1 MRNALFFLVCTNF
14 FFTNIN
20 AQLNIDFVSQ
30 VDYNELHNSDLNDIW
45 GYVDETGIEYALVG
59 AQKGTSIVSLA
70 DPQNPLEIFWEPGME
85 SVWRDLKTWGNYAY
99 VTTEAENGLL
109 IIDMNPL
116 PSSNSLI
123 VNYYFGPAGSTW
135 SSAHNIYIDENGYA
149 YIFGANRGNG
159 GVIILDVHTDPM
171 NPIEVGVFDNWYC
184 HDGYARD
191 NILYCAHI
199 EAGFFSLV
207 DVSDKANPVLLGT
220 KTTPSTFAHNIW
232 PSDDGQYVF
241 TTDEVSGAFLA
252 AYDVTDPTNIV
263 EVDRIQSSPG
273 QGVIPHNAHVFGNFL
288 VTSYYSDGVT
298 VHDLTYPHN
307 MVEVGYYDT
316 YPQQTTSY
324 DGCWGAY
331 PFLPSGLLLATDITE
346 GLFVLSPNY
355 VQAAYLEGIVTDQ
368 NTSMPV
374 LGVTVRITA
383 HDQDDLTNA
392 QGEYATGIVNGGVY
406 DVSFSKIGYYPE
418 THQVTLVNGQVVEFD
433 VQLEPIPPF
442 NFTVNVR
449 DAVSNAPISNAKIRL
464 EADLLDHDGVT
475 NGIGIEDFVLYY
487 QEDYRIYVA
496 KWGYIANCYNLEI
509 NETTGSVTVLLT
521 KGYHDDFE
529 FDLGWLSSGNAQK
542 GSWER
547 GVPNGT
553 SSGSAPDIDAEF
565 DCGKMAFVTG
575 NDPNPNP
582 DADDVDGGT
591 AVLLS
596 PQMDLTSY
604 TDPYLNFA
612 AWMYCMHGA
621 PPNDSLRVIISNGTS
636 TALVK
641 VIGSDPNNDFQWR
654 TYSVRLMDYIS
665 ITPTMQVFFRLA
677 DLDPEVNITE
687 GGVDYF
693 EISEQPLASADV
705 VNKTAVNVF
714 PNPFNTDLQIMH
726 AAGRDFALMDLNG
739 RILFNE
745 LLESDAVNFNFAEL
759 ASGLYLVRVGDE
771 LFKVLKD

>member
-1 MRNALFFLVCTNF
+1 MRTALFLLVLTNF
-14 FFTNIN
+14 LFFNSN
-20 AQLNIDFVSQ
+20 AQLNIDLVSR

-45 GYVDETGIEYALVG
+45 GYVDETGVEYALVG

-70 DPQNPLEIFWEPGME
+70 DPQNPVEVFWEPGME

-116 PSSNSLI
+116 PSSNALN

-191 NILYCAHI
+191 NIMYCAHI
-199 EAGFFSLV
+199 EAGFFSIV

-220 KTTPSTFAHNIW
+220 KTTPSTFAHNVW
-232 PSDDGQYVF
+232 PSDDGQFVF

-298 VHDLTYPHN
+298 VHDLTHPHN

-355 VQAAYLEGIVTDQ
+355 FQAAYLEGTVTDQ
-368 NTSMPV
+368 NTGSPV
-374 LGVTVRITA
+374 LGVKVRITA

-392 QGEYATGIVNGGVY
+392 LGEYATGIVNGGVY
-406 DVSFSKIGYYPE
+406 PVSYSKIGYYPE
-418 THQVTLVNGQVVEFD
+418 THQVTLVNGQIVQYD

-449 DAVSNAPISNAKIRL
+449 DAATNAPISNAKIRL
-464 EADLLDHDGVT
+464 EADLLDHNGVT
-475 NGIGIEDFVLYY
+475 NGIGVEDFVLYY
-487 QEDYRIYVA
+487 QEEYRIYVA
-496 KWGYIANCYNLEI
+496 KWGYIASCYDLEI
-509 NETTGSVTVLLT
+509 NETTGSVTVLLS

-565 DCGKMAFVTG
+565 DCGKRAFVTG
-575 NDPNPNP
+575 NDPDPNP

-604 TDPYLNFA
+604 ADPHLNFA

-636 TALVK
+636 TAVLK

-654 TYSVRLMDYIS
+654 TYSVRLMDHIS

-693 EISEQPLASADV
+693 VITEQPLASVDLA
-705 VNKTAVNVF
+705 NKVTVNVF
-714 PNPFNTDLQIMH
+714 PNPFSTDLKIVN
-726 AAGRDFALMDLNG
+726 AAGKDFILMDLNG
-739 RILFNE
+739 RVLFKE
-745 LLESDAVNFNFAEL
+745 LLESDAVDFNFTEL
-759 ASGLYLVRVGDE
+759 AHGFYLLRVGEE